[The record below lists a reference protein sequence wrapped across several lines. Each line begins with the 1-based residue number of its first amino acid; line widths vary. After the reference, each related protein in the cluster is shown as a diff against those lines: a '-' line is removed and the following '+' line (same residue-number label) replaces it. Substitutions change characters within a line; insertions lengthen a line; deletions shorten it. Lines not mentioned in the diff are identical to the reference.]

1 MRFGRIKSI
10 VVLVWVMLLM
20 SLGGCRVHNG
30 IRAILDSAEQ
40 MIERAPD
47 SALQVLHSI
56 ERPERLCQGI
66 VARYAL
72 VRTMAEIQCFHTFTS
87 DSLIRIAVDYYGD
100 DSALQSALSYYS
112 WGCVCY
118 SKGDDKLAAAAFL
131 RAKSLFPDKHNRYYG
146 LSSTNLAMLFYRNGM
161 YEKALEEFYEAYEL
175 LSSSESIQDNALFA
189 YNVGVIYLAMGNY
202 DMAYPCF
209 SHIAYDES
217 ETVRPYRLR
226 ALHQLATTA
235 YQQRKYSAANYYINQ
250 CFRFFTSEELF
261 AGVYATKGDVLLAHE
276 ELDSAL
282 CCYRQGLECP
292 YEPHSYAA
300 IYNGMANV
308 FRYQNRV
315 DSVKYYQK
323 LEVQQNKLIARNE
336 ITDELYTVL
345 SSFQVEQA
353 LADIEDVRGWKD
365 FLHYRNITILLCVVI
380 VLMALLAWLFR
391 HQIRRYSYFMRFLT
405 IRHPFLSAVSR
416 SHLGPHPLES
426 IGRFPPLQQL
436 LNASFSDILQAC
448 ADSFKSTALYDELFS
463 LEVKESEIV
472 QLRHYGHSEELRE
485 SLFLHFSPII
495 HELCSHVRLS
505 DKHIIHCLCRY
516 LGVPTATIA
525 YCLHTTV
532 RSLSKDKTRLQ
543 QKLPENYAVILLGNG
558 NRRGRPKSL

>member
-20 SLGGCRVHNG
+20 SLGGCRGHNG

-131 RAKSLFPDKHNRYYG
+131 RAKFLFPDKHNRYYG

-235 YQQRKYSAANYYINQ
+235 YQQRKYSAANDYINQ

-353 LADIEDVRGWKD
+353 LADIEERQKKQA
-365 FLHYRNITILLCVVI
+365 LLRYRNIALHLFVAI
-380 VLMALLAWLFR
+380 VLMTLFAWFFKR
-391 HQIRRYSYFMRFLT
+391 QKRRYSYTVRLLST
-405 IRHPFLSAVSR
+405 HYPFLSAVC
-416 SHLGPHPLES
+416 HPYLTPQLLES
-426 IGRFPPLQQL
+426 TMQLPFLQLPPDT
-436 LNASFSDILQAC
+436 SFSDMLQAC
-448 ADSFKSTALYDELFS
+448 ADSFKATALYDELFS
-463 LEVKESEIV
+463 LQIKASEIV
-472 QLRHYGHSEELRE
+472 QLHYYTRSEELRE

-495 HELCSHVRLS
+495 RELCNHVRLS

-516 LGVPTATIA
+516 LDVPTATIA

-543 QKLPENYAVILLGNG
+543 QKLPETYAAILLGHSG
-558 NRRGRPKSL
+558 KRGRPKSL

>member
-1 MRFGRIKSI
+1 MARLLVG
-10 VVLVWVMLLM
+10 VVLSILLW
-20 SLGGCRVHNG
+20 GCDGSHSMDAVLTR
-30 IRAILDSAEQ
+30 AEQ
-40 MIERAPD
+40 MIESAPD
-47 SALQVLHSI
+47 SALLILQSI
-56 ERPERLCQGI
+56 EQPQRLRRKGA
-66 VARYAL
+66 ARYAL
-72 VRTMAEIQCFHTFTS
+72 VRTMAEVQCFHTITS

-100 DSALQSALSYYS
+100 DSALQSALSYYC
-112 WGCVCY
+112 WGCVCA
-118 SKGDDKLAAAAFL
+118 SKGNDELAATAYL

-161 YEKALEEFYEAYEL
+161 YEKALEEFYEASEF
-175 LSSSESIQDNALFA
+175 LSSSGSVQDNASFT
-189 YNVGVIYLAMGNY
+189 YNVGTVYLAMGNY
-202 DMAYPCF
+202 DMAYIGF
-209 SHIAYDES
+209 SHVAHDKS

-250 CFRFFTSEELF
+250 CFRFFSPEELF

-282 CCYRQGLECP
+282 HYYRKGLECP
-292 YEPHSYAA
+292 YELHSYAS

-308 FRYQNRV
+308 FRYQNRA

-323 LEVQQNKLIARNE
+323 LEVQQNKLIAKNE
-336 ITDELYTVL
+336 ITDEMYTVL

-353 LADIEDVRGWKD
+353 LANIEEERRRQE
-365 FLHYRNITILLCVVI
+365 FLHYRNVTILLCVII
-380 VLMALLAWLFR
+380 VLVVLLAWLFR
-391 HQIRRYSYFMRFLT
+391 CQKHRYSYFMRFLT
-405 IRHPFLSAVSR
+405 MRHPFLSAVFHPHQGTHFLEYTRR
-416 SHLGPHPLES
+416 SPS
-426 IGRFPPLQQL
+426 LQL
-436 LNASFSDILQAC
+436 SLNASFSDILQTC
-448 ADSFKSTALYDELFS
+448 AESFKATALYDELFS
-463 LEVKESEIV
+463 LQVKESEIV
-472 QLRHYGHSEELRE
+472 QLHYYGHSEELRE

-495 HELCSHVRLS
+495 HELCRYVRLS

-543 QKLPENYAVILLGNG
+543 QKLPENYAAILLGNSV
-558 NRRGRPKSL
+558 RRGRPKSL

>member
-20 SLGGCRVHNG
+20 SLGGCRGHNG

-66 VARYAL
+66 AARYAL

-100 DSALQSALSYYS
+100 DSALQSALAYYC
-112 WGCVCY
+112 WGCVCV
-118 SKGDDKLAAAAFL
+118 SKGDDELAATAFL
-131 RAKSLFPDKHNRYYG
+131 RAKSLFPDKYNRYYG
-146 LSSTNLAMLFYRNGM
+146 LSSENLAALFYKKGM
-161 YEKALEEFYEAYEL
+161 YEKALEEFWEARKH
-175 LSSSESIQDNALFA
+175 LSFSGSNQYTFA
-189 YNVGVIYLAMGNY
+189 YNVGMVYLALDNY
-202 DMAYPCF
+202 GMANWGF
-209 SHIAYDES
+209 STIAYDES
-217 ETVRPYRLR
+217 EVARPYRLR

-282 CCYRQGLECP
+282 HYYRKGLECP

-300 IYNGMANV
+300 IYNGLANV
-308 FRYQNRV
+308 FRYRNMA
-315 DSVKYYQK
+315 DSVKHYQK
-323 LEVQQNKLIARNE
+323 LEVQINKSIE
-336 ITDELYTVL
+336 KDEANDRMYTVL

-353 LADIEDVRGWKD
+353 LADIEERQKKQA
-365 FLHYRNITILLCVVI
+365 LLRYRNIALHLFVAI
-380 VLMALLAWLFR
+380 VLMTLFAWFFKR
-391 HQIRRYSYFMRFLT
+391 QKRRYSYTVRLLST
-405 IRHPFLSAVSR
+405 HYPFLSTVC
-416 SHLGPHPLES
+416 HPYLTPQLLES
-426 IGRFPPLQQL
+426 TMQLPFLQLPPDT
-436 LNASFSDILQAC
+436 SFSDMLQAC
-448 ADSFKSTALYDELFS
+448 ADSFKATALYDELFS
-463 LEVKESEIV
+463 LQIKASEIV
-472 QLRHYGHSEELRE
+472 QLHYYTRSEELRE

-495 HELCSHVRLS
+495 RELCNHVRLS

-543 QKLPENYAVILLGNG
+543 QKLPETYAAILLGHSG
-558 NRRGRPKSL
+558 KRGRPKSL